1 MQRMTLRQHRQR
13 GLSKR
18 TKNKIRIA
26 ILNILVTISI
36 ISIIS
41 FVVLVKELS
50 TDGLILAAIIN
61 IPCAIF
67 LILVCLANGVF
78 DIPKRPKRKPKHDSF
93 YNIEIEKPKK
103 KQRKTKSQITKI
115 ESVYH
120 DHD

>member
-36 ISIIS
+36 ISLIS

-50 TDGLILAAIIN
+50 TDGLILTGSII
-61 IPCAIF
+61 IMP
-67 LILVCLANGVF
+67 
-78 DIPKRPKRKPKHDSF
+78 
-93 YNIEIEKPKK
+93 
-103 KQRKTKSQITKI
+103 
-115 ESVYH
+115 
-120 DHD
+120 